1 MTNVVMVDDDRNILT
16 SMSVLLEQEGFQVTT
31 FTDPTQALK
40 SFKRV
45 NPDIAVLD
53 MKMPRMDGLEL
64 LSKIRQDSDV
74 PVMFLTSV
82 SDEADEVMGLHMGA
96 DDFVRKPF
104 SPRVMIER
112 IRSCLRRSEAAEA
125 KARKGKATMARGP
138 LLLDEDRYEASWRG
152 EALALTGTEFKL
164 LQFLADKPGFV
175 RSREQIQDQIYP
187 QDVFVEDRSVDS
199 HVKRLR
205 KKLTA
210 ADPGFTAIESIY
222 GVGYRFSLPKD

>member
-16 SMSVLLEQEGFQVTT
+16 SMSVMLEQEGFKVTT
-31 FTDPTQALK
+31 FTDPTLALK
-40 SFKRV
+40 SFKRIR
-45 NPDIAVLD
+45 PDIAVLD

-64 LSKIRQDSDV
+64 LSKIREDSDV

-82 SDEADEVMGLHMGA
+82 SQEADEVMGLHMGA
-96 DDFVRKPF
+96 DDFIRKPF
-104 SPRVMIER
+104 SPRVVIER
-112 IRSCLRRSEAAEA
+112 IRSCLRRNQVAEA
-125 KARKGKATMARGP
+125 KARKGQATLERGP
-138 LLLDEDRYEASWRG
+138 LLMDEDRYEATWRG
-152 EALALTGTEFKL
+152 ADVLLTGTEFKL

-210 ADPGFTAIESIY
+210 VDPDFTSIESIY
-222 GVGYRFSLPKD
+222 GVGYRFSLPKE